1 MAATEPS
8 SPVAA
13 SPAPEE
19 PSPPGAAPSKKGARF
34 WLIFVA
40 IALTT
45 FLAALDTSIIST
57 ALPTIAADL
66 GSDSLYVWIIDSYL
80 LASTATIP
88 IFAQAANI
96 YGRRSLTLTAVC
108 IFTLGSGLCGGA
120 HNTAMM
126 VGGRAVQGIGGGGVL
141 TMSEIVV
148 CDMVSIR
155 ERGMYAGIIGGV
167 WAIAAVVAP
176 VMGGAFAQN
185 ISWRWIFYINL
196 PIAGVALIALG
207 LFLKLTRPPS
217 GTFKEQMA
225 RIDWG
230 GSVLLIGSVTSIV
243 LALSWGG
250 SEHAWSDWETVVPLV
265 IGLVALLAFFA
276 YQVYFQ
282 AVKEA
287 SPTRS
292 AVMLFPIAC
301 TSAPGGVA
309 AGITITK
316 TGKYRIW
323 HFAGFVLMSIACGL
337 FTLLDESSSTGRWVG
352 FQILFGFGTG
362 VVFTSTLPPILASLP
377 DSDVA
382 TATGAWTFIRNFGSI
397 WGVAIPAAVFNNHVN
412 HAASDISDQGVRSL
426 LVNGGALITAN
437 LFNAMNFT
445 TFSNIIAG
453 SPRGSDTTTSG
464 INPLN
469 QAPLWP
475 ASVAT
480 ANDVEDAVHA
490 AKEAFPS
497 WSQTSRKQR
506 TELLERFADLYLS
519 HASDF
524 CQLLATE
531 CGRSAEKAAIEV
543 YFAAQWLRYPAKYE
557 LPEERIEDDEKTVI
571 VTHEPLGVVAAICPW
586 NFPLMLAIGKIAPA
600 LATGNCVILK
610 PSPFTPYS
618 SLKLVEL
625 AQQVFPPSVLQV
637 LHGDNDL
644 GPRLVKHSDIQKIS
658 FTGSTATGKQILKDG
673 ADTMKR
679 ITLETAGNNASIVLP
694 DVDLKTIIPQIAGG
708 LWFNAGQVCAA
719 TRRLYIHQDIF
730 DGAVAQLQEVT
741 AEAAKDL
748 VSGVGP
754 IQNQAHYEKLEQA
767 LADARQ
773 AGCSLISPGRTE
785 PEEGFFIQPTIVV
798 SPPPEAG
805 IVQQENFGPIVS
817 CIKFSSINEAVS
829 MANSSNSGLAASVWS
844 GDISTARR
852 VASSLEAGNVYINGP
867 PRPDPHVPFGGH
879 KQSGLGVEY
888 GLQGLLSYCQTKST
902 YLYK

>member
-1 MAATEPS
+1 MATTDH
-8 SPVAA
+8 
-13 SPAPEE
+13 SPAVAESPAQEKQ
-19 PSPPGAAPSKKGARF
+19 PSASPPGAAPSKKGARF

-96 YGRRSLTLTAVC
+96 YGRRSLTLIAVC
-108 IFTLGSGLCGGA
+108 IFTLGSGICGGA
-120 HNTAMM
+120 NNTAMM

-196 PIAGVALIALG
+196 PIAGVALVALG

-276 YQVYFQ
+276 YQAAPWLKEPTMPLRLFGNRTSSTLLVISFIHSLLLYWICYFLPVYFQ

-323 HFAGFVLMSIACGL
+323 HFSGFVLMSIACGL
-337 FTLLDESSSTGRWVG
+337 FTLLDENSSTGRWVG

-362 VVFTSTLPPILASLP
+362 FVFTSTLPPILASLP

-412 HAASDISDQGVRSL
+412 HAAPNISDERVRDLLVDGGAYEHATQYFLKTLESTPRLKDEVVQVYLNGIKVVWQTSIAFCLLGFLLCFFVRSL
-426 LVNGGALITAN
+426 TL
-437 LFNAMNFT
+437 
-445 TFSNIIAG
+445 
-453 SPRGSDTTTSG
+453 RDE
-464 INPLN
+464 LN
-469 QAPLWP
+469 TEFGLQ
-475 ASVAT
+475 
-480 ANDVEDAVHA
+480 ED
-490 AKEAFPS
+490 KES
-497 WSQTSRKQR
+497 SQIKS
-506 TELLERFADLYLS
+506 S
-519 HASDF
+519 
-524 CQLLATE
+524 
-531 CGRSAEKAAIEV
+531 
-543 YFAAQWLRYPAKYE
+543 
-557 LPEERIEDDEKTVI
+557 EE
-571 VTHEPLGVVAAICPW
+571 GVVR
-586 NFPLMLAIGKIAPA
+586 
-600 LATGNCVILK
+600 
-610 PSPFTPYS
+610 
-618 SLKLVEL
+618 E
-625 AQQVFPPSVLQV
+625 
-637 LHGDNDL
+637 
-644 GPRLVKHSDIQKIS
+644 
-658 FTGSTATGKQILKDG
+658 
-673 ADTMKR
+673 
-679 ITLETAGNNASIVLP
+679 
-694 DVDLKTIIPQIAGG
+694 
-708 LWFNAGQVCAA
+708 
-719 TRRLYIHQDIF
+719 
-730 DGAVAQLQEVT
+730 
-741 AEAAKDL
+741 
-748 VSGVGP
+748 
-754 IQNQAHYEKLEQA
+754 
-767 LADARQ
+767 
-773 AGCSLISPGRTE
+773 
-785 PEEGFFIQPTIVV
+785 
-798 SPPPEAG
+798 
-805 IVQQENFGPIVS
+805 
-817 CIKFSSINEAVS
+817 
-829 MANSSNSGLAASVWS
+829 
-844 GDISTARR
+844 
-852 VASSLEAGNVYINGP
+852 
-867 PRPDPHVPFGGH
+867 
-879 KQSGLGVEY
+879 
-888 GLQGLLSYCQTKST
+888 
-902 YLYK
+902 

>member
-13 SPAPEE
+13 SPTPEE

-96 YGRRSLTLTAVC
+96 YGRRSLTLIAVC

-250 SEHAWSDWETVVPLV
+250 SEYAWSDWETVVPLV
-265 IGLVALLAFFA
+265 IGLVTLLAFFA
-276 YQVYFQ
+276 YQGAPWLKEPTMPLRLFGNRTSSTLFAISFIHSLLLYWICYFLPVYFQ

-337 FTLLDESSSTGRWVG
+337 FTLLDENSSTGRWVG

-426 LVNGGALITAN
+426 LVNGGAYEHATQYFLKT
-437 LFNAMNFT
+437 LG
-445 TFSNIIAG
+445 S
-453 SPRGSDTTTSG
+453 SPRLKDEVVQVYLNGLKVVWQVSIAFCLLGFLLCFFVRSLTLRDELNTEFGLQEEKGSGQIKS
-464 INPLN
+464 
-469 QAPLWP
+469 
-475 ASVAT
+475 S
-480 ANDVEDAVHA
+480 
-490 AKEAFPS
+490 
-497 WSQTSRKQR
+497 
-506 TELLERFADLYLS
+506 
-519 HASDF
+519 
-524 CQLLATE
+524 
-531 CGRSAEKAAIEV
+531 
-543 YFAAQWLRYPAKYE
+543 
-557 LPEERIEDDEKTVI
+557 EE
-571 VTHEPLGVVAAICPW
+571 GVVR
-586 NFPLMLAIGKIAPA
+586 
-600 LATGNCVILK
+600 
-610 PSPFTPYS
+610 
-618 SLKLVEL
+618 E
-625 AQQVFPPSVLQV
+625 
-637 LHGDNDL
+637 
-644 GPRLVKHSDIQKIS
+644 
-658 FTGSTATGKQILKDG
+658 
-673 ADTMKR
+673 
-679 ITLETAGNNASIVLP
+679 
-694 DVDLKTIIPQIAGG
+694 
-708 LWFNAGQVCAA
+708 
-719 TRRLYIHQDIF
+719 
-730 DGAVAQLQEVT
+730 
-741 AEAAKDL
+741 
-748 VSGVGP
+748 
-754 IQNQAHYEKLEQA
+754 
-767 LADARQ
+767 
-773 AGCSLISPGRTE
+773 
-785 PEEGFFIQPTIVV
+785 
-798 SPPPEAG
+798 
-805 IVQQENFGPIVS
+805 
-817 CIKFSSINEAVS
+817 
-829 MANSSNSGLAASVWS
+829 
-844 GDISTARR
+844 
-852 VASSLEAGNVYINGP
+852 
-867 PRPDPHVPFGGH
+867 
-879 KQSGLGVEY
+879 
-888 GLQGLLSYCQTKST
+888 
-902 YLYK
+902 

>member
-1 MAATEPS
+1 MAAMDSS
-8 SPVAA
+8 SPV
-13 SPAPEE
+13 PENSTPGQPPS
-19 PSPPGAAPSKKGARF
+19 PSPPGAASSKKGARF

-96 YGRRSLTLTAVC
+96 YGRRSLTLIAVC

-196 PIAGVALIALG
+196 PIAGVALVALG
-207 LFLKLTRPPS
+207 MFLKLTRPPS

-276 YQVYFQ
+276 YQGVPWLKEPTMPLRLFSNRTSSTLLAISFIHSLLLYWICYFLPVYFQ

-337 FTLLDESSSTGRWVG
+337 FTLLDENSSTGRWVG

-412 HAASDISDQGVRSL
+412 HAASGISDQGVRSL
-426 LVNGGALITAN
+426 LVNGGAYEHATQYFLKT
-437 LFNAMNFT
+437 LE
-445 TFSNIIAG
+445 S
-453 SPRGSDTTTSG
+453 SPRLKDEVVQVYLNGLKVVWQVSIAFCLLGFLLCFFVRSLTLRDELNTEFGLQEEKGSGQIKS
-464 INPLN
+464 
-469 QAPLWP
+469 
-475 ASVAT
+475 S
-480 ANDVEDAVHA
+480 
-490 AKEAFPS
+490 
-497 WSQTSRKQR
+497 
-506 TELLERFADLYLS
+506 
-519 HASDF
+519 
-524 CQLLATE
+524 
-531 CGRSAEKAAIEV
+531 
-543 YFAAQWLRYPAKYE
+543 
-557 LPEERIEDDEKTVI
+557 EE
-571 VTHEPLGVVAAICPW
+571 GVVR
-586 NFPLMLAIGKIAPA
+586 
-600 LATGNCVILK
+600 
-610 PSPFTPYS
+610 
-618 SLKLVEL
+618 
-625 AQQVFPPSVLQV
+625 
-637 LHGDNDL
+637 D
-644 GPRLVKHSDIQKIS
+644 
-658 FTGSTATGKQILKDG
+658 
-673 ADTMKR
+673 
-679 ITLETAGNNASIVLP
+679 
-694 DVDLKTIIPQIAGG
+694 
-708 LWFNAGQVCAA
+708 
-719 TRRLYIHQDIF
+719 
-730 DGAVAQLQEVT
+730 
-741 AEAAKDL
+741 
-748 VSGVGP
+748 
-754 IQNQAHYEKLEQA
+754 
-767 LADARQ
+767 
-773 AGCSLISPGRTE
+773 
-785 PEEGFFIQPTIVV
+785 
-798 SPPPEAG
+798 
-805 IVQQENFGPIVS
+805 
-817 CIKFSSINEAVS
+817 
-829 MANSSNSGLAASVWS
+829 
-844 GDISTARR
+844 
-852 VASSLEAGNVYINGP
+852 
-867 PRPDPHVPFGGH
+867 
-879 KQSGLGVEY
+879 
-888 GLQGLLSYCQTKST
+888 
-902 YLYK
+902 

>member
-13 SPAPEE
+13 SLAPEE

-276 YQVYFQ
+276 YQGAPWLKEPTMPLRLFGNRTSSTLLAISFIHSLLLYWICYFLPVYFQ

-412 HAASDISDQGVRSL
+412 HAASDIPDQGVRSL
-426 LVNGGALITAN
+426 LVNGGAYEHATQ
-437 LFNAMNFT
+437 NFLKT
-445 TFSNIIAG
+445 LES
-453 SPRGSDTTTSG
+453 SPRLKDEVVQVY
-464 INPLN
+464 LN
-469 QAPLWP
+469 GLKVVWQVSIAFCLLGFLLCFFVR
-475 ASVAT
+475 SLT
-480 ANDVEDAVHA
+480 LRDELNTEFGLQEE
-490 AKEAFPS
+490 KES
-497 WSQTSRKQR
+497 SQIKS
-506 TELLERFADLYLS
+506 S
-519 HASDF
+519 
-524 CQLLATE
+524 
-531 CGRSAEKAAIEV
+531 
-543 YFAAQWLRYPAKYE
+543 
-557 LPEERIEDDEKTVI
+557 EE
-571 VTHEPLGVVAAICPW
+571 GVVR
-586 NFPLMLAIGKIAPA
+586 
-600 LATGNCVILK
+600 
-610 PSPFTPYS
+610 
-618 SLKLVEL
+618 E
-625 AQQVFPPSVLQV
+625 
-637 LHGDNDL
+637 
-644 GPRLVKHSDIQKIS
+644 
-658 FTGSTATGKQILKDG
+658 
-673 ADTMKR
+673 
-679 ITLETAGNNASIVLP
+679 
-694 DVDLKTIIPQIAGG
+694 
-708 LWFNAGQVCAA
+708 
-719 TRRLYIHQDIF
+719 
-730 DGAVAQLQEVT
+730 
-741 AEAAKDL
+741 
-748 VSGVGP
+748 
-754 IQNQAHYEKLEQA
+754 
-767 LADARQ
+767 
-773 AGCSLISPGRTE
+773 
-785 PEEGFFIQPTIVV
+785 
-798 SPPPEAG
+798 
-805 IVQQENFGPIVS
+805 
-817 CIKFSSINEAVS
+817 
-829 MANSSNSGLAASVWS
+829 
-844 GDISTARR
+844 
-852 VASSLEAGNVYINGP
+852 
-867 PRPDPHVPFGGH
+867 
-879 KQSGLGVEY
+879 
-888 GLQGLLSYCQTKST
+888 
-902 YLYK
+902 

>member
-1 MAATEPS
+1 MATTEPS

-13 SPAPEE
+13 SPTPEE

-96 YGRRSLTLTAVC
+96 YGRRSLTLIAVC

-276 YQVYFQ
+276 YQGAPWLKEPTMPLRLFSNRTSSTLLAISFIHSLLLYWICYFLPVYFQ

-337 FTLLDESSSTGRWVG
+337 FTLLDENSSTGRWVG

-426 LVNGGALITAN
+426 LVNGGAYEHATQYFLKT
-437 LFNAMNFT
+437 LE
-445 TFSNIIAG
+445 S
-453 SPRGSDTTTSG
+453 SPRLKDEVVQVYLNGLKVVWQVSIAFCLLGFLLCFFVRSLTLRDELNTEFGLQEEKGSGQIKS
-464 INPLN
+464 
-469 QAPLWP
+469 
-475 ASVAT
+475 S
-480 ANDVEDAVHA
+480 
-490 AKEAFPS
+490 
-497 WSQTSRKQR
+497 
-506 TELLERFADLYLS
+506 
-519 HASDF
+519 
-524 CQLLATE
+524 
-531 CGRSAEKAAIEV
+531 
-543 YFAAQWLRYPAKYE
+543 
-557 LPEERIEDDEKTVI
+557 EE
-571 VTHEPLGVVAAICPW
+571 GVVR
-586 NFPLMLAIGKIAPA
+586 
-600 LATGNCVILK
+600 
-610 PSPFTPYS
+610 
-618 SLKLVEL
+618 E
-625 AQQVFPPSVLQV
+625 
-637 LHGDNDL
+637 
-644 GPRLVKHSDIQKIS
+644 
-658 FTGSTATGKQILKDG
+658 
-673 ADTMKR
+673 
-679 ITLETAGNNASIVLP
+679 
-694 DVDLKTIIPQIAGG
+694 
-708 LWFNAGQVCAA
+708 
-719 TRRLYIHQDIF
+719 
-730 DGAVAQLQEVT
+730 
-741 AEAAKDL
+741 
-748 VSGVGP
+748 
-754 IQNQAHYEKLEQA
+754 
-767 LADARQ
+767 
-773 AGCSLISPGRTE
+773 
-785 PEEGFFIQPTIVV
+785 
-798 SPPPEAG
+798 
-805 IVQQENFGPIVS
+805 
-817 CIKFSSINEAVS
+817 
-829 MANSSNSGLAASVWS
+829 
-844 GDISTARR
+844 
-852 VASSLEAGNVYINGP
+852 
-867 PRPDPHVPFGGH
+867 
-879 KQSGLGVEY
+879 
-888 GLQGLLSYCQTKST
+888 
-902 YLYK
+902 

>member
-1 MAATEPS
+1 MAAMDSS
-8 SPVAA
+8 SPVPENSTPGQPP
-13 SPAPEE
+13 SPL
-19 PSPPGAAPSKKGARF
+19 PPGAASSKKGARF

-96 YGRRSLTLTAVC
+96 YGRRSLTLIAVC

-196 PIAGVALIALG
+196 PIAGVALVALG

-276 YQVYFQ
+276 YQGVPWLKEPTMPLRLFSNRTSSTLLAISFIHSLLLYWICYFLPVYFQ

-337 FTLLDESSSTGRWVG
+337 FTLLDENSSTGRWVG

-412 HAASDISDQGVRSL
+412 RAASGISDQGVRSL
-426 LVNGGALITAN
+426 LVNGGAYEHATQYFLKT
-437 LFNAMNFT
+437 LE
-445 TFSNIIAG
+445 S
-453 SPRGSDTTTSG
+453 SPRLKDEVVQVYLNGLKVVWQVSIAFCLLGFLLCFFVRSLTLRDELNTEFGLQEEKGSGQIKS
-464 INPLN
+464 
-469 QAPLWP
+469 
-475 ASVAT
+475 S
-480 ANDVEDAVHA
+480 
-490 AKEAFPS
+490 
-497 WSQTSRKQR
+497 
-506 TELLERFADLYLS
+506 
-519 HASDF
+519 
-524 CQLLATE
+524 
-531 CGRSAEKAAIEV
+531 
-543 YFAAQWLRYPAKYE
+543 
-557 LPEERIEDDEKTVI
+557 EE
-571 VTHEPLGVVAAICPW
+571 GVVR
-586 NFPLMLAIGKIAPA
+586 
-600 LATGNCVILK
+600 
-610 PSPFTPYS
+610 
-618 SLKLVEL
+618 
-625 AQQVFPPSVLQV
+625 
-637 LHGDNDL
+637 D
-644 GPRLVKHSDIQKIS
+644 
-658 FTGSTATGKQILKDG
+658 
-673 ADTMKR
+673 
-679 ITLETAGNNASIVLP
+679 
-694 DVDLKTIIPQIAGG
+694 
-708 LWFNAGQVCAA
+708 
-719 TRRLYIHQDIF
+719 
-730 DGAVAQLQEVT
+730 
-741 AEAAKDL
+741 
-748 VSGVGP
+748 
-754 IQNQAHYEKLEQA
+754 
-767 LADARQ
+767 
-773 AGCSLISPGRTE
+773 
-785 PEEGFFIQPTIVV
+785 
-798 SPPPEAG
+798 
-805 IVQQENFGPIVS
+805 
-817 CIKFSSINEAVS
+817 
-829 MANSSNSGLAASVWS
+829 
-844 GDISTARR
+844 
-852 VASSLEAGNVYINGP
+852 
-867 PRPDPHVPFGGH
+867 
-879 KQSGLGVEY
+879 
-888 GLQGLLSYCQTKST
+888 
-902 YLYK
+902 

>member
-1 MAATEPS
+1 MAAMDSS
-8 SPVAA
+8 SPVPENPTPGQPP
-13 SPAPEE
+13 SPL
-19 PSPPGAAPSKKGARF
+19 PPGAASSKKGARF

-96 YGRRSLTLTAVC
+96 YGRRGLTLIAVC

-196 PIAGVALIALG
+196 PIAGVALVALG

-276 YQVYFQ
+276 YQGVPWLKEPTMPLRLFSNRTSSTLLAISFIHSLLLYWICYFLPVYFQ

-337 FTLLDESSSTGRWVG
+337 FTLLDENSSTGRWVG

-412 HAASDISDQGVRSL
+412 HAASGISDQGVRSL
-426 LVNGGALITAN
+426 LVNGGAYEHATQYFLKTLESIPRLKDEVVQVYLN
-437 LFNAMNFT
+437 GLKVVWQV
-445 TFSNIIAG
+445 SIAFCLLGFLLCFFVRSLTLRDELNTEFGLQEEKG
-453 SPRGSDTTTSG
+453 SGQIKSS
-464 INPLN
+464 
-469 QAPLWP
+469 
-475 ASVAT
+475 
-480 ANDVEDAVHA
+480 
-490 AKEAFPS
+490 
-497 WSQTSRKQR
+497 
-506 TELLERFADLYLS
+506 
-519 HASDF
+519 
-524 CQLLATE
+524 
-531 CGRSAEKAAIEV
+531 
-543 YFAAQWLRYPAKYE
+543 
-557 LPEERIEDDEKTVI
+557 EE
-571 VTHEPLGVVAAICPW
+571 GVVR
-586 NFPLMLAIGKIAPA
+586 
-600 LATGNCVILK
+600 
-610 PSPFTPYS
+610 
-618 SLKLVEL
+618 
-625 AQQVFPPSVLQV
+625 
-637 LHGDNDL
+637 D
-644 GPRLVKHSDIQKIS
+644 
-658 FTGSTATGKQILKDG
+658 
-673 ADTMKR
+673 
-679 ITLETAGNNASIVLP
+679 
-694 DVDLKTIIPQIAGG
+694 
-708 LWFNAGQVCAA
+708 
-719 TRRLYIHQDIF
+719 
-730 DGAVAQLQEVT
+730 
-741 AEAAKDL
+741 
-748 VSGVGP
+748 
-754 IQNQAHYEKLEQA
+754 
-767 LADARQ
+767 
-773 AGCSLISPGRTE
+773 
-785 PEEGFFIQPTIVV
+785 
-798 SPPPEAG
+798 
-805 IVQQENFGPIVS
+805 
-817 CIKFSSINEAVS
+817 
-829 MANSSNSGLAASVWS
+829 
-844 GDISTARR
+844 
-852 VASSLEAGNVYINGP
+852 
-867 PRPDPHVPFGGH
+867 
-879 KQSGLGVEY
+879 
-888 GLQGLLSYCQTKST
+888 
-902 YLYK
+902 

>member
-276 YQVYFQ
+276 YQGAPWLKEPTMPLRLFGNRTSSTLLAISFIHSLLLYWICYFLPVYFQ

-426 LVNGGALITAN
+426 LVNGGAYEHATQ
-437 LFNAMNFT
+437 NFLKT
-445 TFSNIIAG
+445 LES
-453 SPRGSDTTTSG
+453 SPRLKDEVVQVY
-464 INPLN
+464 LN
-469 QAPLWP
+469 GLKVVWQVSIAFCLLGFLLCFFVR
-475 ASVAT
+475 SLT
-480 ANDVEDAVHA
+480 LRDELNTEFGLQEE
-490 AKEAFPS
+490 KES
-497 WSQTSRKQR
+497 SQIKS
-506 TELLERFADLYLS
+506 S
-519 HASDF
+519 
-524 CQLLATE
+524 
-531 CGRSAEKAAIEV
+531 
-543 YFAAQWLRYPAKYE
+543 
-557 LPEERIEDDEKTVI
+557 EE
-571 VTHEPLGVVAAICPW
+571 GVVR
-586 NFPLMLAIGKIAPA
+586 
-600 LATGNCVILK
+600 
-610 PSPFTPYS
+610 
-618 SLKLVEL
+618 E
-625 AQQVFPPSVLQV
+625 
-637 LHGDNDL
+637 
-644 GPRLVKHSDIQKIS
+644 
-658 FTGSTATGKQILKDG
+658 
-673 ADTMKR
+673 
-679 ITLETAGNNASIVLP
+679 
-694 DVDLKTIIPQIAGG
+694 
-708 LWFNAGQVCAA
+708 
-719 TRRLYIHQDIF
+719 
-730 DGAVAQLQEVT
+730 
-741 AEAAKDL
+741 
-748 VSGVGP
+748 
-754 IQNQAHYEKLEQA
+754 
-767 LADARQ
+767 
-773 AGCSLISPGRTE
+773 
-785 PEEGFFIQPTIVV
+785 
-798 SPPPEAG
+798 
-805 IVQQENFGPIVS
+805 
-817 CIKFSSINEAVS
+817 
-829 MANSSNSGLAASVWS
+829 
-844 GDISTARR
+844 
-852 VASSLEAGNVYINGP
+852 
-867 PRPDPHVPFGGH
+867 
-879 KQSGLGVEY
+879 
-888 GLQGLLSYCQTKST
+888 
-902 YLYK
+902 